1 MEVAESREPAS
12 VGPSAGTGT
21 NDANGAQN
29 PFLDDSLIDDGRS
42 SSLSEPD
49 DVSDHELSPYG
60 SPKLK
65 PVPENDSEA
74 ETERVEDSPHKK
86 GNNIILSAS
95 HGPSPSK
102 LAQSTTYDDAEED
115 DEPVADDS
123 PSKSRT
129 KKNGIAA
136 AIDETPVLDD
146 STLSESGKKRKRL
159 GSLDETGTDFG
170 EDEPLKKRRGS
181 IKSDL
186 SDPPPDD
193 LILSPVPIEEPPKS
207 NEDQTPADDVP
218 ESDLPSIPSKVKKG
232 KKGKRKG
239 RKVRDADEETEGGG
253 IEGDDHL
260 DDDDTA
266 ERADEPDDTEAAA
279 KQEEECKLI

>member
-21 NDANGAQN
+21 NNANGGQN
-29 PFLDDSLIDDGRS
+29 IFLDDSLIDDGRS

-49 DVSDHELSPYG
+49 DVSDHVLSPYA

-74 ETERVEDSPHKK
+74 ETERVEDSPYNK
-86 GNNIILSAS
+86 GKNIILSAS

-102 LAQSTTYDDAEED
+102 LAQTTTYDDAEED
-115 DEPVADDS
+115 DEHIADDS

-136 AIDETPVLDD
+136 VIDETPGLED
-146 STLSESGKKRKRL
+146 STLSEASKKRKRL

-193 LILSPVPIEEPPKS
+193 LVLSPVPIEGPSKS
-207 NEDQTPADDVP
+207 NEDQAPADDVP
-218 ESDLPSIPSKVKKG
+218 ESDLPSVPSKAKKG

-239 RKVRDADEETEGGG
+239 RKVRDADEETETGGA
-253 IEGDDHL
+253 EGDDHL
-260 DDDDTA
+260 GDEDDTA
-266 ERADEPDDTEAAA
+266 ERADEPDDAEAAA
-279 KQEEECKLI
+279 KQEEECK